1 MLLTLA
7 MSADTARTTKS
18 DLIVSDWWAQQFVNF
33 TPQNIALV
41 LMFSLIAGVI
51 ISLVYK
57 RTYRGVLY
65 NPSFSTTL
73 ILLTLVTAPVVMTIG
88 SNVALSMGMVG
99 ALSIVRFRTAV
110 KNPIDT
116 AYMFWAIT
124 MGILIGSG
132 SYIISLVVVAGISV
146 IMLALSFVRL
156 RSSEN
161 YLLVLHY
168 DPVAEQEIDAELHRS
183 VRTYRVRS
191 KTVTRA
197 GAEMTVDLRLYHR
210 TDIVGHMLDIAGV
223 HDATLVSCQNEAS
236 V

>member
-1 MLLTLA
+1 MTILAQLAELDLT
-7 MSADTARTTKS
+7 SKS
-18 DLIVSDWWAQQFVNF
+18 KIVASDWWASQFAHF
-33 TPQNIALV
+33 TADKIALS
-41 LMFSLIAGVI
+41 LLFSLIASLI
-51 ISLVYK
+51 ISLVYR

-73 ILLTLVTAPVVMTIG
+73 ILLTLVTSPVVMAIG

-110 KNPIDT
+110 KDPIDT
-116 AYMFWAIT
+116 AYMFWSIT

-132 SYIISLVVVAGISV
+132 SYLVSLVVVAGISF
-146 IMLALSFVRL
+146 IMIGISFIRI

-161 YLLVLHY
+161 YLLVIHY
-168 DPVAEQEIDAELHRS
+168 DPSAEQEIDAELHRG
-183 VRTYRVRS
+183 VKHYRVRS
-191 KTVTRA
+191 KTISRS
-197 GAEMTVDLRLYHR
+197 GAEMTVDLRLSQR
-210 TDIVGHMLDIAGV
+210 TDLVSHMLDISGV